1 MRLGYACI
9 NETLTGQGIKA
20 NRTAIR
26 RTFLKKGVEHMAN
39 LGLQSSKDL
48 LEILKW
54 NEAHDIKVF
63 RISSNLFPWASEYDL
78 ETMPRIDEIKK
89 ALRAVGDYAREHN
102 HRLSF
107 HPGQFNCMASP
118 TEKVVY
124 NSVKDLEIHGKIMDF
139 IGAPRTREAKINIHI
154 GGAYGDRDAAMER
167 FCKNIQLLS
176 PAVLSRLTVEN
187 DDKPNCYSTLMLYKG
202 IFERTGIPIVFDSHH
217 FSLGPQDQGYEEAI
231 KMAASTWGTVRPV
244 CHHSNSRKKYEDEKA
259 SAVSHSQ
266 WYYEPFDNCGLD
278 VDVVLECKKKE
289 LALMK
294 YRDDFGNEMTSLA
307 SRE

>member
-9 NETLTGQGIKA
+9 NETLTSQGIKA

-107 HPGQFNCMASP
+107 HPGQFNCMA
-118 TEKVVY
+118 T
-124 NSVKDLEIHGKIMDF
+124 SV
-139 IGAPRTREAKINIHI
+139 
-154 GGAYGDRDAAMER
+154 
-167 FCKNIQLLS
+167 
-176 PAVLSRLTVEN
+176 
-187 DDKPNCYSTLMLYKG
+187 
-202 IFERTGIPIVFDSHH
+202 
-217 FSLGPQDQGYEEAI
+217 
-231 KMAASTWGTVRPV
+231 
-244 CHHSNSRKKYEDEKA
+244 
-259 SAVSHSQ
+259 
-266 WYYEPFDNCGLD
+266 
-278 VDVVLECKKKE
+278 
-289 LALMK
+289 
-294 YRDDFGNEMTSLA
+294 
-307 SRE
+307 

>member
-9 NETLTGQGIKA
+9 NETLTNQGIKA

-39 LGLQSSKDL
+39 IGLQSSIDL
-48 LEILKW
+48 LKILQW
-54 NEAHDIKVF
+54 NEENNIKVF

-78 ETMPRIDEIKK
+78 ETMPHIDEIRK
-89 ALRAVGDYAREHN
+89 ALGAVGQYAREHN

-118 TEKVVY
+118 TEKVVR
-124 NSVKDLEIHGKIMDF
+124 NSIKDLEIHGKIMDF
-139 IGAPRTREAKINIHI
+139 IGMPRTRLAKINIHI
-154 GGAYGDRDAAMER
+154 GGAYGDRDSAMDR

-176 PAVLSRLTVEN
+176 PSVLNRLTVEN

-202 IFERTGIPIVFDSHH
+202 VFERTGIPIVFDSHH
-217 FSLGPQDQGYEEAI
+217 FTLGPQDQDYEEAI

-266 WYYEPFDNCGLD
+266 WYYEPFDNCDLD

-289 LALMK
+289 LALKK
-294 YRDDFGNEMTSLA
+294 YRNDFGNEMTGLA
-307 SRE
+307 S